1 MSTYVIS
8 DIHGAYKPYMALK
21 AAVGY
26 DSKKDKLYIIG
37 DIFDG
42 NTAHPEDC
50 LKILD
55 DVIADDNITVLLGNH
70 ELAHI
75 AYYNACKNNNKKA
88 KETWWNYLA
97 DPYCGGSPLLNY
109 FYRNPDKH
117 KYYIEYLKTHAKF
130 HILTE
135 EKGRLYLLVHGA
147 PIPQFNGSINN
158 IEDIIRY
165 DFASLSQTP
174 TFKEDLYASS
184 VIALTLFAKITDIP
198 WQKLM
203 KEYSPDDI
211 YCIVGHTPTKYL
223 YKMFRRGEGGGVGEG
238 KELIHKFQRV
248 FHKNHIY
255 DIDCG
260 CRANSLNKTY
270 DNSIIASDLCM
281 MKLGKRPTFTYY
293 SKIKKG

>member
-1 MSTYVIS
+1 MSTYAIS
-8 DIHGAYKPYMALK
+8 DIHGAYKPYQALK

-26 DSKKDKLYIIG
+26 DSTKDELYILG

-55 DVIADDNITVLLGNH
+55 DVMKDDSITLLLGNH
-70 ELAHI
+70 EMAHI
-75 AYYNACKNNNKKA
+75 EYYNACMKHNMKA
-88 KETWWNYLA
+88 KATWWNYLT
-97 DPYCGGSPLLNY
+97 DPYCGGKPLLDY
-109 FYRNPDKH
+109 FFRNPDKWE
-117 KYYIEYLKTHAKF
+117 YYMEYLKSHAKF
-130 HILTE
+130 RALVE
-135 EKGRLYLLVHGA
+135 EKNRLYLLVHGS

-184 VIALTLFAKITDIP
+184 VIALTLFAKILDIP
-198 WQKLM
+198 WQKLI
-203 KEYSPDDI
+203 KEFENKKYGPDDI
-211 YCIVGHTPTKYL
+211 YCIVGHQPTKYL
-223 YKMFRRGEGGGVGEG
+223 SAE
-238 KELIHKFQRV
+238 KEKEKDISSHKFQRV

-260 CRANSLNKTY
+260 CRANSLNKSY

-281 MKLGKRPTFTYY
+281 MKLGKKPTFTYY
-293 SKIKKG
+293 SKIKER